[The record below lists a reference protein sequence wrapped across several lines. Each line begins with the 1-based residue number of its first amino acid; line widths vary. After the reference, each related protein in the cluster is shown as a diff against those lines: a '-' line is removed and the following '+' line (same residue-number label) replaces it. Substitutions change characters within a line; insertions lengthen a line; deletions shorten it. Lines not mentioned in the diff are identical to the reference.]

1 MSENSE
7 IKRYEEDKEYE
18 KQLVD
23 AGNAWRWAMVF
34 NELCDDGSVA
44 AIHMPKEMVNGKAKV
59 ECYIRCPD
67 TQDDCPCS
75 PSIFG
80 YQDRKESHQILESQ

>member
-7 IKRYEEDKEYE
+7 IKRSEGDKEYG

-34 NELCDDGSVA
+34 NELCDDDKGQ
-44 AIHMPKEMVNGKAKV
+44 IL
-59 ECYIRCPD
+59 
-67 TQDDCPCS
+67 
-75 PSIFG
+75 SIFN
-80 YQDRKESHQILESQ
+80 KFPQISYSGLAWFINMLDSGL